1 MPGSVT
7 CRRWNRCRGVASCVV
22 LVLLAAGPDV
32 RAQNEGIAGSK
43 DVVIYLAADFA
54 AYSPQ
59 TALDMVRRTPGFVL
73 DEGDASI
80 RGFGAGSGNV
90 LIDGARPAS
99 KAGVNDALS
108 RIAASQVERIEL
120 IRNASTAEAQ
130 GQSLILNIVRRE
142 ATASGT
148 WSAEIERSG
157 KGKVYPRL
165 DASIARV
172 IGGWET
178 SIRANGFWEEFPFR
192 TVRTIRNGSGELLST
207 VVTDLPS
214 TLTEAYL
221 SADAKG
227 AVAGGMLKFNARFGR
242 SNYYFEQPGDIFLGR
257 LPDGRP
263 DRSQLTS
270 FDSERWDLEM
280 GVDFTRDLGDWSWKS
295 LGLLTRKDGVQTQS
309 EPLRDAD
316 ETLLSNTLVDAT
328 TKPLEVVLRSTFGR
342 MTDAAFKPEFGA
354 EVAFNRLDSTF
365 ALAFDDGD
373 GPMPIVLPG
382 ADVRVE
388 EQRLE
393 VFAKAGWRVASTVSL
408 EGELAAEAS
417 RISVAGDAS
426 QSQSFSF
433 LKPSLAITWRAN
445 DRTQW
450 QLGARRRVG
459 QLSFGDFAASASL
472 GDGTTVGGN
481 PDLGPD
487 QATRYYASFDYRGQ
501 SGLALNLEIFHED
514 RQDVLEQILLP
525 SGAVGLANAGDATYS
540 GIKSSLTLPLDA
552 LLSASRLT
560 VDGQLL
566 DSSFDDP
573 LIDARRPLSRVYTP
587 IINSEF
593 RHDPQA
599 LGFSWGL
606 TWKAANE
613 GAVYRVGEIDLLRTE
628 NVFGGFIETSAFGT
642 FKTRLALRNIGDQR
656 ASRDRRFFGPNRSGE
671 LLRTEDRQ
679 QRSPL
684 FVTLTLSASF

>member
-1 MPGSVT
+1 MPGNVT
-7 CRRWNRCRGVASCVV
+7 YKHRNRRSGLASCVV
-22 LVLLAAGPDV
+22 LSILAACPGV
-32 RAQNEGIAGSK
+32 HAQVAGIAGSQG
-43 DVVIYLAADFA
+43 VVVYQAADFA

-59 TALDMVRRTPGFVL
+59 TALDLVRRTPGFVL

-80 RGFGAGSGNV
+80 RGYGAGSGNV
-90 LIDGARPAS
+90 LVDGARPAS
-99 KAGVNDALS
+99 KAGVIDALS
-108 RIAASQVERIEL
+108 RIAAGQVERIEL

-130 GQSLILNIVRRE
+130 GQSLILNIVRRQ

-148 WSAEIERSG
+148 WSGEIERNG
-157 KGKVYPRL
+157 RGKVYPRL
-165 DASIARV
+165 DASVARV
-172 IGGWET
+172 IGDWET
-178 SIRANGFWEEFPFR
+178 SIRGNGFWEAFPFR
-192 TVRTIRNGSGELLST
+192 TVRTIRDGSGELLST

-221 SADAKG
+221 SADAKA
-227 AVAGGMLKFNARFGR
+227 AVAGGVLKLNGRFGR

-257 LPDGRP
+257 LPDGQP
-263 DRSQLTS
+263 DRSQLTN
-270 FDSERWDLEM
+270 FDSERWDLEL
-280 GVDFTRDLGDWSWKS
+280 GIDFTRQLGDWSWKS
-295 LGLLTRKDGVQTQS
+295 LGLITRKDGVQTQS
-309 EPLRDAD
+309 EPLRDA
-316 ETLLSNTLVDAT
+316 EGTLLSNMLVDAT
-328 TKPLEVVLRSTFGR
+328 TKPLEVVLRSTVAR
-342 MTDAAFKPEFGA
+342 VTDAAFKPEFGA
-354 EVAFNRLDSTF
+354 EVAFNRLDSSF

-373 GPMPIVLPG
+373 GPMPILLPG

-393 VFAKAGWRVASTVSL
+393 VFAKAGWRLAPAVSL
-408 EGELAAEAS
+408 DAELAAEAS

-445 DRTQW
+445 DRAQW

-472 GDGTTVGGN
+472 GDGTAVGGN

-487 QATRYYASFDYRGQ
+487 QATRYYASFDYRGR
-501 SGLALNLEIFHED
+501 SGLALNLELFHED
-514 RQDVLEQILLP
+514 RQDVLEQIRLP
-525 SGAVGLANAGDATYS
+525 SGAVGLANAGDATYR
-540 GIKSSLTLPLDA
+540 GIKGSLTLPLDA
-552 LLSASRLT
+552 LLTASRLT
-560 VDGQLL
+560 IDGQVL

-573 LIDARRPLSRVYTP
+573 LIAASRPLSRVYTP

-593 RHDPQA
+593 RHDPEA
-599 LGFSWGL
+599 LGFGWGL

-613 GAVYRVGEIDLLRTE
+613 GVVFRVGEIDLLRTE
-628 NVFGGFIETSAFGT
+628 NVFGGFVETGAFGT

-656 ASRDRRFFGPNRSGE
+656 ASRDRRFFDPDRSGE

-684 FVTLTLSASF
+684 FLTLSLSRSF